1 MKKDKSYLKLFA
13 QIMKKL
19 NNCFNNK
26 NNFDTINL
34 LTNIKEK
41 MNINIYLNNQYKKLL
56 KNKNGNSSII
66 NERKKMEY
74 KDNLKLYNDL
84 NIKISKME
92 KHLNKL
98 NQKLKKYKE
107 FHENNYKKIKDYEEY
122 KLKKDLNEYEN
133 TIKKFEEEIEIKENE
148 LNDNNREKINNGK

>member
-1 MKKDKSYLKLFA
+1 MTD
-13 QIMKKL
+13 
-19 NNCFNNK
+19 
-26 NNFDTINL
+26 
-34 LTNIKEK
+34 IKEK
-41 MNINIYLNNQYKKLL
+41 ININIYLNKQYKKLL

-98 NQKLKKYKE
+98 NQKLNKYKE
-107 FHENNYKKIKDYEEY
+107 FHENNYKKIKEYEEY

-148 LNDNNREKINNGK
+148 LNNNNPEKINNGNYAL

>member
-1 MKKDKSYLKLFA
+1 
-13 QIMKKL
+13 MKKL

-26 NNFDTINL
+26 NNFETINL
-34 LTNIKEK
+34 LTDIKEK
-41 MNINIYLNNQYKKLL
+41 ININIYLNKQYKKLL

-98 NQKLKKYKE
+98 NQKLKIYKE

-133 TIKKFEEEIEIKENE
+133 TIKKFEEEIEIKEMK
-148 LNDNNREKINNGK
+148 LNDNNPSKMNNGK

>member
-1 MKKDKSYLKLFA
+1 
-13 QIMKKL
+13 MKKL
-19 NNCFNNK
+19 NNCFNNE
-26 NNFDTINL
+26 NNFETINL
-34 LTNIKEK
+34 FTDIKEK
-41 MNINIYLNNQYKKLL
+41 ININIYLNKQYKKLL

-107 FHENNYKKIKDYEEY
+107 FHENNYKNIKDYEEY

-133 TIKKFEEEIEIKENE
+133 TINKFEEEIEIKENE
-148 LNDNNREKINNGK
+148 LNNNNPEKINNGK

>member
-1 MKKDKSYLKLFA
+1 
-13 QIMKKL
+13 MKKL

-26 NNFDTINL
+26 NNFGTINL
-34 LTNIKEK
+34 LTDIKEK
-41 MNINIYLNNQYKKLL
+41 MNINIYLNKQYKKLL

-84 NIKISKME
+84 SIKISKME
-92 KHLNKL
+92 RHLNKL

-107 FHENNYKKIKDYEEY
+107 FHENNYKNIKDYEEY
-122 KLKKDLNEYEN
+122 KLKNDLNEYEN
-133 TIKKFEEEIEIKENE
+133 TIKKLEEEIKNKENE
-148 LNDNNREKINNGK
+148 LKDNNTNEK